1 MHHGLLDQFPPE
13 SPGPAPATVHET
25 TAPSDQRPRA
35 RDISPEELEPSSIEA
50 EAEDDATTRPKG
62 PHWSVSFLIVGI
74 VVIAVPIG
82 IAAVMLTVALV
93 FGLIWLSYTGLL
105 VSVVRTQEAVIG
117 LDPAPRLMIAA
128 VWLLLTA
135 TAAAV
140 LIRGRSL
147 FLGIERNRWDSLR
160 RVGPDSCGRLG
171 SCCVCPD
178 ELGHRVAAELGS
190 ALAGAFNRSGAVHG
204 CKRLEP

>member
-1 MHHGLLDQFPPE
+1 
-13 SPGPAPATVHET
+13 
-25 TAPSDQRPRA
+25 
-35 RDISPEELEPSSIEA
+35 
-50 EAEDDATTRPKG
+50 
-62 PHWSVSFLIVGI
+62 
-74 VVIAVPIG
+74 
-82 IAAVMLTVALV
+82 MLTVALV

-147 FLGIERNRWDSLR
+147 FLGLSGIGGTASVGWALTAAVGSVLVAFALTSWVIAWLLSL
-160 RVGPDSCGRLG
+160 GL
-171 SCCVCPD
+171 
-178 ELGHRVAAELGS
+178 L
-190 ALAGAFNRSGAVHG
+190 
-204 CKRLEP
+204 

>member
-74 VVIAVPIG
+74 VVIAVPLG

-117 LDPAPRLMIAA
+117 LDPPAPRLMIAA

-147 FLGIERNRWDSLR
+147 FLGLSGISGTASVGWALTAAVGSVLVAFALTSWVIAWLLSL
-160 RVGPDSCGRLG
+160 GL
-171 SCCVCPD
+171 
-178 ELGHRVAAELGS
+178 L
-190 ALAGAFNRSGAVHG
+190 
-204 CKRLEP
+204 

>member
-147 FLGIERNRWDSLR
+147 FLGLSGIGGTASVGWALTAAVGSVLVAFALTSWVIAWLLSL
-160 RVGPDSCGRLG
+160 GL
-171 SCCVCPD
+171 
-178 ELGHRVAAELGS
+178 L
-190 ALAGAFNRSGAVHG
+190 
-204 CKRLEP
+204 

>member
-1 MHHGLLDQFPPE
+1 MAIVSGPLDSALDQFPPE

-25 TAPSDQRPRA
+25 TAPSDHRPRA
-35 RDISPEELEPSSIEA
+35 RDISPEELEPTSIEA
-50 EAEDDATTRPKG
+50 EDDAEDDATTRPKG

-74 VVIAVPIG
+74 VVIAVPLG

-105 VSVVRTQEAVIG
+105 VSVLRTQEAVIG

-147 FLGIERNRWDSLR
+147 FLGLSGTGGTASVGWALTAAVSSVLVAFALTSWVITWLLSL
-160 RVGPDSCGRLG
+160 GL
-171 SCCVCPD
+171 
-178 ELGHRVAAELGS
+178 L
-190 ALAGAFNRSGAVHG
+190 
-204 CKRLEP
+204 